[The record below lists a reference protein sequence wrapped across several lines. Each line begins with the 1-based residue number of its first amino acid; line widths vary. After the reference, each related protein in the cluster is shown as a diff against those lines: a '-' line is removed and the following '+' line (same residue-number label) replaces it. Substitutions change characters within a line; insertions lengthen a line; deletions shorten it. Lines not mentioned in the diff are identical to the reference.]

1 MNIAHP
7 EDLWKLCI
15 IHGVDCIYSCSG
27 LLFGDRDVALNKG
40 YFVMKMRSCSF
51 SEQFVSVLF

>member
-15 IHGVDCIYSCSG
+15 IHDADCIFSCSG
-27 LLFGDRDVALNKG
+27 LLVGDGDVTLNKG
-40 YFVMKMRSCSF
+40 YFVMKMRSYSF
-51 SEQFVSVLF
+51 SEQLLF